1 MDMQVAKPLFY
12 PAAIENE
19 TKYEKLKLE
28 GSLNT
33 TVSGDDAAVSRMTYP
48 LFNKR
53 SSFKL

>member
-33 TVSGDDAAVSRMTYP
+33 TVSGDDATARLSEP
-48 LFNKR
+48 DR
-53 SSFKL
+53 SSNR